1 MPAPQHPRD
10 TFPAVAEQGAKSGR
24 LIGRLLR
31 AFGNSAPGGASC
43 TQSPTLRT
51 GLGSSAPGAEEEAR
65 REGAPGQEVQAEGGL
80 DPEQLDALQRDILAR
95 VRADQSAT
103 ETPAIVDDE
112 SVRAA
117 RAAFLHENTAAL
129 DVPKL
134 NTPEGA
140 QPMPK
145 GKHRKHTGTR
155 RTERVGPVGF
165 TEAELVELKDAAVR
179 HGYKDTI
186 SGYLG
191 DIALAF
197 IRGEFTVDLPL
208 HTDRLA
214 LQEFRAEIR
223 QEINA
228 IGNNINQMVHVL
240 HRDDRVEPDIGER
253 LERLEGLLTD
263 IARALL
269 IPTTPTGLEE
279 GGASA

>member
-1 MPAPQHPRD
+1 MA
-10 TFPAVAEQGAKSGR
+10 
-24 LIGRLLR
+24 
-31 AFGNSAPGGASC
+31 
-43 TQSPTLRT
+43 
-51 GLGSSAPGAEEEAR
+51 EEAR
-65 REGAPGQEVQAEGGL
+65 REGAPDQEVQAEGGL
-80 DPEQLDALQRDILAR
+80 DPENLDALQRDILAR
-95 VRADQSAT
+95 VRADQPST
-103 ETPAIVDDE
+103 ETPVAVADDE

-134 NTPEGA
+134 NAPEGA
-140 QPMPK
+140 QPMPQ
-145 GKHRKHTGTR
+145 GKIRPHTGTR

-165 TEAELVELKDAAVR
+165 TEAELVELKDAAAR

-214 LQEFRAEIR
+214 LQEFRAEVLHQIGR
-223 QEINA
+223 

-253 LERLEGLLTD
+253 LQRLEELLTD

-269 IPTTPTGLEE
+269 IPTPQTGLEE